1 MRGLVKPQ
9 PPTNVRPDGQ
19 TPQPLVDAEREFVE
33 ALEGQ
38 ANKNRFARTE
48 FDQLHKAKLRH
59 VMYGEQ
65 RSICVFCESRLSEGV
80 PPPHVEHWRPL
91 SAAPELA
98 FHWNNLYLSC
108 TTESTCE
115 SKKGRRPLKASA
127 ADPDLPWP
135 TEFAYENFVG
145 FTSAGHMYVRKD
157 VDINDA
163 TRKALELAIDD
174 CRHDDKLH
182 ASILNLNHPT
192 LLEARRVSLDSERER
207 LKRRSGQHVQS
218 SEERTVRAT
227 QILDQDPRPEHVSV
241 RVAWLLETLSRGL

>member
-1 MRGLVKPQ
+1 MRGLVKAR
-9 PPTNVRPDGQ
+9 PPTNVRPDSQ
-19 TPQPLVDAEREFVE
+19 TPQRFVDAEREFLDVL
-33 ALEGQ
+33 ASR
-38 ANKNRFARTE
+38 ANRSRFARTE
-48 FDQLHKAKLRH
+48 FDQLHKAKLRQ

-65 RSICVFCESRLSEGV
+65 KSICVYCERRLSEKE

-91 SAAPELA
+91 SAVPELA
-98 FHWNNLYLSC
+98 FRWNNLYLSC
-108 TTESTCE
+108 TTGSTCE
-115 SKKGRRPLKASA
+115 SQKGSRPLKADD

-135 TEFAYENFVG
+135 TEFAYEGVVG

-157 VDINDA
+157 IDITDA
-163 TRKALELAIDD
+163 TRRALELAIDD
-174 CRHDDKLH
+174 SRQDGELRS
-182 ASILNLNHPT
+182 SILNLNHPT

-241 RVAWLLETLSRGL
+241 RVAWLLDTLGRGL

>member
-1 MRGLVKPQ
+1 MRP
-9 PPTNVRPDGQ
+9 NGQ
-19 TPQPLVDAEREFVE
+19 TPQPLVDAECEFLDDLV
-33 ALEGQ
+33 GR
-38 ANKNRFARTE
+38 ANKTRFARTE
-48 FDQLHKAKLRH
+48 FDQLHKVKLRD

-65 RSICVFCESRLSEGV
+65 GSICVYCERRLSEGV
-80 PPPHVEHWRPL
+80 APPHVEHWRPL

-115 SKKGRRPLKASA
+115 SKKGKRPLKASA

-135 TEFAYENFVG
+135 SEFAYENVVG

-157 VDINDA
+157 ANINDS
-163 TRKALELAIDD
+163 TRKALELAIND
-174 CRHDDKLH
+174 CQFDDKLH
-182 ASILNLNHPT
+182 TSILNLNHPT

-207 LKRRSGQHVQS
+207 LKRRSTRHVQS

-241 RVAWLLETLSRGL
+241 RVAWLLDMLGQGL